1 LKTGTK
7 DIFDENEGLID
18 QVIFG
23 IVYPDLCNPGV
34 QNITGD
40 REMIALLLVRHF
52 KRFGGLVLPPL
63 EAAKKRQE
71 EHERV
76 VREDLVAKREPGW
89 MHYPN
94 W

>member
-1 LKTGTK
+1 M
-7 DIFDENEGLID
+7 FDDNEGLLD

-23 IVYPDLCNPGV
+23 IVYPDLCNPGIRD
-34 QNITGD
+34 ITKD
-40 REMIALLLVRHF
+40 REMIAILLVRHF

-63 EAAKKRQE
+63 DAALKLQE

-76 VREDLVAKREPGW
+76 VRLDLKKGREAKW